1 MEKFVYFSKK
11 KIIILNNNNND
22 NDDENLIE
30 KTIGYLPDRNGNIGA
45 QSQRLS

>member
-11 KIIILNNNNND
+11 KKIILNNNND

-30 KTIGYLPDRNGNIGA
+30 KMIGYLPDRNIGT
-45 QSQRLS
+45 QYQRLS